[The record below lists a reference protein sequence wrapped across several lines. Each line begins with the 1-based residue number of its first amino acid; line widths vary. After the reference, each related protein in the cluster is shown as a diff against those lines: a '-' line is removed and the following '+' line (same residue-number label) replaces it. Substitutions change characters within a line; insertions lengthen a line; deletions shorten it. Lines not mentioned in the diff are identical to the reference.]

1 VYTKTCKAL
10 SDEHFLDEGRPS
22 SSRPLPRTT
31 PKSLDR
37 ELSIEAYRDPE
48 TPDTSEA
55 ENAQFLL
62 SPIPTEETLNPFPF
76 NDIEDMTTTTK
87 EVKLRA
93 PTDFHG
99 ARELTTKFLQE
110 VEMYMR
116 ANAEIYNTEEKKV
129 LFVLSFMNG
138 GVAGS
143 WKQGKTAAYLN
154 AGNFGTFDEFKQAV
168 KTAFTP
174 IDDGGVAKT
183 ELRTLRQGDM
193 RIEEYIAQFT
203 IISARTGLT
212 KDSALIEYFIDGLH
226 PKLMERVYTMEK
238 PPTTLEGWMRAAS
251 LFDGNCRRARAIANR
266 NKSGSLKP
274 SPVPDYVP
282 QMPTRDL
289 NAMDIDTIK
298 RLSPEERLDHIK
310 KGLCFICHKPGHLSS
325 THKTGGSSTTPR
337 NFQRKTAYQR
347 IRTITD
353 ELGEEEKDEIAAQME
368 KEGF

>member
-1 VYTKTCKAL
+1 VYAKSRKPL
-10 SDEHFLDEGRPS
+10 SDEYFLDEGRPS

-31 PKSLDR
+31 PKPLDR
-37 ELSIEAYRDPE
+37 ELSSEAYRDLE

-76 NDIEDMTTTTK
+76 NDLTDMTTTAK

-110 VEMYMR
+110 VEMYMC

-143 WKQGKTAAYLN
+143 WKQGKTAAYLKD
-154 AGNFGTFDEFKQAV
+154 GNFGTFDEFKQAV
-168 KTAFTP
+168 RTAFTP
-174 IDDGGVAKT
+174 IDDEGVAKT

-212 KDSALIEYFIDGLH
+212 EDSALIEYFINGLH

-251 LFDGNCRRARAIANR
+251 LFDGNWRHARTITNR
-266 NKSGSLKP
+266 NKSGSVKP

-282 QMPTRDL
+282 QMPTRDP
-289 NAMDIDTIK
+289 NAMDVDTIK

-325 THKTGGSSTTPR
+325 THKKGGSTTPR
-337 NFQRKTAYQR
+337 NFQRRTAYQR
-347 IRTITD
+347 ICAITD

>member
-1 VYTKTCKAL
+1 
-10 SDEHFLDEGRPS
+10 
-22 SSRPLPRTT
+22 
-31 PKSLDR
+31 
-37 ELSIEAYRDPE
+37 
-48 TPDTSEA
+48 
-55 ENAQFLL
+55 
-62 SPIPTEETLNPFPF
+62 
-76 NDIEDMTTTTK
+76 MTTTAK

-116 ANAEIYNTEEKKV
+116 ANVEIYNTEEKKV
-129 LFVLSFMNG
+129 LFALSFMNG

-154 AGNFGTFDEFKQAV
+154 TGNFGTFDEFKQAV

-174 IDDGGVAKT
+174 IDDEGVAKT

-212 KDSALIEYFIDGLH
+212 EDSALIEYFIDGLH

-251 LFDGNCRRARAIANR
+251 LFDGNWRRAHAIANR

-282 QMPTRDL
+282 QIPTRDP
-289 NAMDIDTIK
+289 NAMDVDTIK
-298 RLSPEERLDHIK
+298 HLSPEERLDHIK
-310 KGLCFICHKPGHLSS
+310 KGLMFHL
-325 THKTGGSSTTPR
+325 P
-337 NFQRKTAYQR
+337 QA
-347 IRTITD
+347 RTLILD
-353 ELGEEEKDEIAAQME
+353 A
-368 KEGF
+368 